1 MEVLVNREN
10 PKLDQSP
17 SAPVFPRL
25 EDAVI
30 LDHDDQQAGSKRDCI
45 ALESMGKED

>member
-10 PKLDQSP
+10 PELDQSP
-17 SAPVFPRL
+17 AVAPVFPRL

-30 LDHDDQQAGSKRDCI
+30 LDLDHDDQQATIGFS
-45 ALESMGKED
+45 